1 MATNAQRYGTR
12 NLTANLPIEYITEL
26 GRKAMAQFN
35 GNRSRLV
42 AEFIEAGAEKRDPEL
57 SMRLKAIRRQFYG
70 SAALLILFCA
80 TLLSHDVARRASRR
94 CRESE
99 IQTQQEAA

>member
-12 NLTANLPIEYITEL
+12 NLTANLPIDYITEL
-26 GRKAMAQFN
+26 GRKALAQFN

-57 SMRLKAIRRQFYG
+57 ARRLKAIRRQFYG
-70 SAALLILFCA
+70 SAALLIIFCG
-80 TLLSHDVARRASRR
+80 TLLSHDVLRRAPRR
-94 CRESE
+94 ARTE
-99 IQTQQEAA
+99 QEVSANCTN

>member
-1 MATNAQRYGTR
+1 MATNSQRYGTR

-26 GRKAMAQFN
+26 GRKALAQFN

-42 AEFIEAGAEKRDPEL
+42 AEFIEAGAEKRDPAL
-57 SMRLKAIRRQFYG
+57 AQRLRTIRRQFYG

-80 TLLSHDVARRASRR
+80 TLFSHDTLRRPVRR
-94 CRESE
+94 PRTYEF
-99 IQTQQEAA
+99 QTIQEAV